1 MLSDFRYAFRT
12 LARAPGFTLVSILI
26 LALAIGAN
34 TAVFSVVEAVL
45 LRPLPFAR
53 QAELYSI
60 SSSAADQFT
69 FFALP
74 EFCDYRDADTGFA
87 GLAAIGTFN
96 TTLVIFLLV
105 ICFIGEFGPVIPY
118 LLETIWLMTGYNF
131 GTGVIP
137 LIDVVL
143 LWTVALVGRMAGAV
157 LLSYLGR
164 FGSMSI
170 IKFYNKHFEASVS
183 EKLDE
188 NSSAKTKWYRKIN
201 FLSPFS
207 VAMGRILWLRI
218 PLSLILGAKK
228 QMKALTLGILLS
240 SLAWDGL
247 YIVLG
252 AVLGAHTKLQPT
264 QMILY
269 SLVGLTLLY
278 LGTFAVRHLWK
289 FTVSRRRVREQA

>member
-1 MLSDFRYAFRT
+1 M
-12 LARAPGFTLVSILI
+12 
-26 LALAIGAN
+26 N
-34 TAVFSVVEAVL
+34 VEAL
-45 LRPLPFAR
+45 IQ
-53 QAELYSI
+53 QA
-60 SSSAADQFT
+60 FN
-69 FFALP
+69 
-74 EFCDYRDADTGFA
+74 
-87 GLAAIGTFN
+87 LAGTFN
-96 TTLVIFLLV
+96 TTLVIFLFI
-105 ICFIGEFGPVIPY
+105 ICFIGEFGPVVPY

-143 LWTVALVGRMAGAV
+143 LWTVAFVGRMVGAV
-157 LLSYLGR
+157 LLAYLGR
-164 FGSMSI
+164 FGSTPL
-170 IKFYNKHFEASVS
+170 IKFYNKHFEASVA

-188 NSSAKTKWYRKIN
+188 NSSAKTSWWRKIN

-207 VAMGRILWLRI
+207 IAMGRILWLRI

-252 AVLGAHTKLQPT
+252 AVLGAHTALKPS
-264 QMILY
+264 QMILF
-269 SLVGLTLLY
+269 SLIGLTALY

-289 FTVSRRRVREQA
+289 LAVSRRRVREQA